1 MLIPKGDW
9 ARNMKD
15 MQPIL
20 VYNVICKIMFE
31 LFTNRLKK
39 VIPKCISK
47 EQTIF
52 VKTTLFMNVLL
63 ANEILRHMKLK
74 SGGKSLEI
82 TLKIDINKAY
92 NRVRWEHLET
102 NVETWV

>member
-1 MLIPKGDW
+1 
-9 ARNMKD
+9 
-15 MQPIL
+15 
-20 VYNVICKIMFE
+20 
-31 LFTNRLKK
+31 
-39 VIPKCISK
+39 
-47 EQTIF
+47 
-52 VKTTLFMNVLL
+52 MNVLL